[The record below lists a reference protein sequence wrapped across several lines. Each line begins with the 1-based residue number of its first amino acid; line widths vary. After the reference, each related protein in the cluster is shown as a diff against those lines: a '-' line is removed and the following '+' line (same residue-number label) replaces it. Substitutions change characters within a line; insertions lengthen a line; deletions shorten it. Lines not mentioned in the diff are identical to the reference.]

1 MPEANRLSRM
11 NAPSAAQ
18 SARCAALLLALALLP
33 LSARADV
40 LIGKNG
46 ERFVGTVLEESA
58 DAVVFNSEL
67 GGRLTFSRERVR
79 EIQRTGASAGFM
91 PRPPLPDARL
101 DWIELKSGEWLT
113 GRIKSMQHEKLE
125 FDSEEMDLHTFDW
138 DDIRTLRSPQLFSVG
153 FDDKRTQ
160 DGSVL
165 VESNLVQVISSGT
178 TNVRPRGAVL
188 AITPTGAR
196 ELSKWSGQLSAGM
209 SVRSGNTKEVEYNAH
224 ATIER
229 RTPATRMTLDY
240 LGNFSSV
247 NDAETENNQ
256 RGQARFDY
264 FLSRRLFVR
273 VPDLEIYHDP
283 LQNIDYRLTVG
294 GSVGYDLVKNRRVE
308 WNVTAGP
315 AWQRTWYH
323 SVPEGESERNDS
335 LAAVLA
341 SRLDI
346 EVTRRIDLMLEYRGQ
361 LTSRDSGESLHHALA
376 RLGFEIHKRLKLD
389 LTFTWDR
396 ISQPGTEAS
405 GDTPAT
411 DDLRLTTGLG
421 IDF

>member
-1 MPEANRLSRM
+1 MPEATRLSRM
-11 NAPSAAQ
+11 NVPSAAP
-18 SARCAALLLALALLP
+18 ALIRAGLLLALMLLAP
-33 LSARADV
+33 LARADV
-40 LIGKNG
+40 LLGKNG
-46 ERFVGTVLEESA
+46 ERFVGTVVEETA
-58 DAVVFNSEL
+58 DAVVFHSEL
-67 GGRLTFSRERVR
+67 GGRLTIPRARLR
-79 EIQRTGASAGFM
+79 EIQRTGVAASFV
-91 PRPPLPDARL
+91 PLPPPPDARL
-101 DWIELKSGEWLT
+101 DWIELKSGEWLA

-224 ATIER
+224 ATVER
-229 RTPATRMTLDY
+229 RTPLTRMTLDY

-247 NDAETENNQ
+247 NDAQTENNQ
-256 RGQARFDY
+256 RGQGRFDY
-264 FLSRRLFVR
+264 FLSRRLFMR
-273 VPDLEIYHDP
+273 VPDIESYHDP
-283 LQNIDYRLTVG
+283 LQNINHRVTIG
-294 GSVGYDLVKNRRVE
+294 GGVGYDLVKNRRVE
-308 WNVTAGP
+308 WNITAGP

-323 SVPEGESERNDS
+323 SVPEGESDTKDS
-335 LAAVLA
+335 LAAVLG

-346 EVTRRIDLMLEYRGQ
+346 EVTRRIDLLLEYRGQ
-361 LTSRDSGESLHHALA
+361 LTGRESGESLHHGLA
-376 RLGFEIHKRLKLD
+376 RLEFEIHKRLKLD

-396 ISQPGTEAS
+396 ISHPKTEAG
-405 GDTPAT
+405 GDTPST